1 MLTLHESYQ
10 PIQGIKESRTST
22 EKLLLWWVVLK
33 SSCAHYG
40 VCMQGL
46 SEVDPHAEN
55 CVCINRTADKEKN
68 QTKTN
73 QRI

>member
-1 MLTLHESYQ
+1 MRAINLYREQ
-10 PIQGIKESRTST
+10 RKAEQA

-68 QTKTN
+68 QTEPK
-73 QRI
+73 QIKEYD